1 MAEAPQAATHRAS
14 PLVTFYRMIAE
25 APAPQR
31 ADRSGLGS
39 LPTRAYRHCDA
50 VTMAAGYGWHIRPP
64 LAFELLW
71 DGDLVH
77 WRAEAED
84 LEEWMPLGAV
94 QFPHFVAR
102 FDAAAPVDVAGY
114 APPFLTALQEPG
126 LVQVW
131 TGLMARTAPG
141 WSLLVR
147 NLANLPRHPGFEAFE
162 GLVEADRWFGPLF
175 TNIRLT
181 RTGLPVRFDPADPFL
196 QVQPVP
202 QAAYADAVLGG
213 AAFVPAIGDLSEND
227 WSDYRAHIVAPNRDP
242 DHRPGG
248 YAAEG
253 RRRRKSGGCPHA
265 AMAAA
270 LAPAGAA

>member
-1 MAEAPQAATHRAS
+1 MPHTNAPI
-14 PLVTFYRMIAE
+14 VTFYRMIPD
-25 APAPQR
+25 APAPRR

-50 VTMAAGYGWHIRPP
+50 VTMAAGYGWHVCPP

-71 DGDLVH
+71 DGDAVF
-77 WRAEAED
+77 WRAEMAELD
-84 LEEWMPLGAV
+84 DWMPLGAA
-94 QFPHFVAR
+94 QYPYFSGR
-102 FDAAAPVDVAGY
+102 FDAAAPDAARGY

-147 NLANLPRHPGFEAFE
+147 NLANLARHPGFEAFE

-175 TNIRLT
+175 TNLRIV
-181 RTGLPVRFDPADPFL
+181 RTGVPVRFDPADPFL

-202 QAAYADAVLGG
+202 QIAYADAVLGG
-213 AAFVPAIGDLSEND
+213 AGLVGGMEDLSETD
-227 WSDYRAHIVAPNRDP
+227 WADYQAHIVAPNQDP
-242 DHRPGG
+242 DHRPGA

-253 RRRRKSGGCPHA
+253 RRRRKSGGCPY
-265 AMAAA
+265 AA
-270 LAPAGAA
+270 LAAAARVPMAAG